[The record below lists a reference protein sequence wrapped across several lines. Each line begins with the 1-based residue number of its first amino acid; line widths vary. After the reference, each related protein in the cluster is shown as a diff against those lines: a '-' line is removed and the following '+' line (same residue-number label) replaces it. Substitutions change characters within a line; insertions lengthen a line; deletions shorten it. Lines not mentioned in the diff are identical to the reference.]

1 MNNGGS
7 HLALL
12 SGGDVGEYAGPRKSF
27 FSHVFSTAEESKA
40 ELYNTLQYITL
51 AFVPVFAL
59 NKMIQRYIP
68 EADSDKSSLELF
80 FEIFVQLIV
89 IFGGIILIHRIVTY
103 IPTYSGFKYEHL
115 SLTNV
120 ILAFLV
126 LVLSIQSKLAL
137 KANVIYERI
146 LDLWDG
152 GRHEEEK
159 RAAIA
164 AAAKKRGGGGM
175 PASARHPPSQADH
188 LDDPAMGMFP
198 PAPVAVSSKPMSQS
212 ASPGFG
218 GQGGGMGMMM
228 DMGPMPANFSGSVFG
243 SAF

>member
-1 MNNGGS
+1 MNMSGGS
-7 HLALL
+7 NLAMLA
-12 SGGDVGEYAGPRKSF
+12 GGDAGEYAGQRKTL
-27 FSHVFSTAEESKA
+27 FSHVFSTTEEGKA
-40 ELYNTLQYITL
+40 ELYNTIQYISL

-59 NKMIQRYIP
+59 NKLIQRYIP
-68 EADSDKSSLELF
+68 EADMDKSSLELF

-89 IFGGIILIHRIVTY
+89 IFGGIIIIHRLVTY
-103 IPTYSGFKYEHL
+103 VPTYSGFKYENL

-137 KANVIYERI
+137 KANLIYERI

-152 GRHEEEK
+152 GRAAEDK
-159 RAAIA
+159 RAAAAA
-164 AAAKKRGGGGM
+164 AAAKKGGPGRM
-175 PASARHPPSQADH
+175 ARHQPSQADH
-188 LDDPAMGMFP
+188 LDEQPSGMFP
-198 PAPVAVSSKPMSQS
+198 PAPIATSSKPMSQPTG
-212 ASPGFG
+212 PGFG
-218 GQGGGMGMMM
+218 GPGGMAMM

>member
-1 MNNGGS
+1 MNMCGGS
-7 HLALL
+7 KSAMFAV
-12 SGGDVGEYAGPRKSF
+12 GDAGEYAGQRNTPVYSRSF
-27 FSHVFSTAEESKA
+27 PPHEDCNAD
-40 ELYNTLQYITL
+40 LCITIQVVSL

-59 NKMIQRYIP
+59 NKLIQRYIP
-68 EADSDKSSLELF
+68 EADMDKSSLELF

-89 IFGGIILIHRIVTY
+89 IFGGIIIIHRLVTY
-103 IPTYSGFKYEHL
+103 VPTYSGFKYENL

-137 KANVIYERI
+137 KANLIYERI

-152 GRHEEEK
+152 GRAAEDK
-159 RAAIA
+159 RAAAAA
-164 AAAKKRGGGGM
+164 AAAKKGGPGRM
-175 PASARHPPSQADH
+175 ARHQPSQADH
-188 LDDPAMGMFP
+188 LDEQPSGMFP
-198 PAPVAVSSKPMSQS
+198 PAPIATSSKPMSQPTG
-212 ASPGFG
+212 PGFG
-218 GQGGGMGMMM
+218 GPGGMAMM